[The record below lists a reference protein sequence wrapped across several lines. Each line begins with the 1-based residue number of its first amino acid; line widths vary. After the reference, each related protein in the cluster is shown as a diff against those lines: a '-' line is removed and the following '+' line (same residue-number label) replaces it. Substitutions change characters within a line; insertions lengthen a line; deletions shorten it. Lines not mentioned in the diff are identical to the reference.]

1 MPEIDDPTGLFTQ
14 DVSSQDLSGQMLR
27 SLFGENWDSIGQA
40 VGGGTA
46 AEAASL
52 LLTLL
57 QAMSTVALSIGA
69 VIMTYTVFLG
79 VVGTAQDGQ
88 PLGRKLNTM
97 WVPIRGAVGVAML
110 VPTAKGLNVL
120 MVVILACVG
129 GSVNFANYLAGEAY
143 EYLRS
148 SGGQVAVSA
157 PPSMRSN
164 IEEVAVNVLTNLTA
178 QHYMAYKLGQ
188 SFDEGLYEVIPPTS
202 RNQEYV
208 IQFLPSLESSFGK
221 KWMGSV
227 TIPCSAGDG
236 EDTVCEARKDGIV
249 AMIQSLIPAAQYMS
263 ANIMTSQERED
274 NNVPEPGTLN
284 KTVILDVADQYV
296 QTLLPHLS
304 QIISE
309 ADPELQEGLNNFV
322 DQASKDGWLMLGSYY
337 WTLSRFTQHANSV
350 VGNMP
355 ESDQGSYIELF
366 HNASEDPAFSALWKS
381 TQEVARDQIE
391 SRKSAAVAGT
401 SGILD
406 KAAEML
412 KSALTFGGRGP
423 VELAADKLKN
433 GDPVAE
439 LTNLGQSLVFGSK
452 VLAGVAIGAGAASSF
467 VEGASKNP
475 VVNLF
480 TLGGAE
486 GAGKSAGFLKSVLIF
501 VLTTVIITVG
511 GAGLFLSYYLPALPW
526 ILWMAAVIGWFILI
540 LETLFAAP
548 LWAIGHILPSGD
560 GIAGQHGRQGYM
572 MFLGVLARPPLMV
585 AGLFS
590 AMILF
595 SIFGNLMGY
604 CFEIYYKSV
613 TAGQVTGIITTIV
626 QILILTG
633 ATIVF
638 AHKIFSLINVLPERV
653 INWVGQLRQ
662 DLGEAGDERA
672 VKGIVVGGGGAFSKT
687 AETNFGEV
695 GQAGADGLGKSAGN
709 LKMMTRKVKDQDL
722 SQ

>member
-14 DVSSQDLSGQMLR
+14 DVSNEDMSGQMLR
-27 SLFGENWDSIGQA
+27 SLFGENWDSLAQA
-40 VGGGTA
+40 TSGGTA

-57 QAMSTVALSIGA
+57 QAMSVVALSIGA

-110 VPTAKGLNVL
+110 IPTAKGLNML

-129 GSVNFANYLAGEAY
+129 GSVNFANYLATHSY
-143 EYLRS
+143 EYLRE
-148 SGGQVAVSA
+148 SGGQVAVTA

-164 IEEVAVNVLTNLTA
+164 IEEVAVDALVNLTA
-178 QHYMAYKLGQ
+178 QHYMTYKLGQ
-188 SFDEGLYEVIPPTS
+188 SFNGLYEVISPTE
-202 RNQEYV
+202 RNQEYT

-221 KWMGSV
+221 KWMGSI
-227 TIPCSAGDG
+227 TIPCSTGDG
-236 EDTVCEARKDGIV
+236 SDAVCAARASGVTQMIEA
-249 AMIQSLIPAAQYMS
+249 LIPTAETLAARV
-263 ANIMTSQERED
+263 MTEQERRD
-274 NNVPEPGTLN
+274 NNVPDPGTLN

-296 QTLLPHLS
+296 QTMLPHLS
-304 QIISE
+304 QIIKES
-309 ADPELQEGLNNFV
+309 DPEFQEGLNNFV

-350 VGNMP
+350 AGNLP
-355 ESDQGSYIELF
+355 SSAQGAYIELF
-366 HNASEDPAFSALWKS
+366 HNSDSDPAFSALWKS
-381 TQEVARDQIE
+381 TQEVARTQIE
-391 SRKSAAVAGT
+391 SRKNAAVAGT

-423 VELAADKLKN
+423 VELAADKLKT

-511 GAGLFLSYYLPALPW
+511 GAGIFLSYYLPALPW

-572 MFLGVLARPPLMV
+572 MLLGVLARPPLMV

-590 AMILF
+590 SMILF
-595 SIFGNLMGY
+595 SIFGKLMGY

-613 TAGQVTGIITTIV
+613 TAGQVTGIITIIV

-662 DLGEAGDERA
+662 DLGEATDEKT

-695 GQAGADGLGKSAGN
+695 SRAGADGLGKSAGN
-709 LKMMTRKVKDQDL
+709 LKKMTRKVKDQDL